1 MKEKFHSRA
10 FAYLALTF
18 VSTIV
23 LFPVLF
29 TLSTA
34 FKTNS
39 DAESFPP
46 KLFNFNPTD
55 ENFRYLFEDSEFWNA
70 VQASVFVAVLTT
82 ILVLVVATP
91 LAYSL
96 ARTNYPFKK
105 LIVLLLTLVQVTP
118 AIVLM
123 VPLFVLVSQLGLYD
137 KILPQVLI
145 LSALTLPFGTWI
157 LVAFIKAIPI
167 ELEEAA
173 VVDGASS
180 LQVIR
185 LIIAPLLVPGLTTV
199 GIFTLIGAWNEF
211 LVPMIVSE
219 SKSMTVTVFI
229 TRFITERS
237 IDYGLLAAACAFLFI
252 PVLLFTVLAKRYIVD
267 GLLAGSTKG

>member
-1 MKEKFHSRA
+1 MREKLHSRLL
-10 FAYLALTF
+10 AYVALVL
-18 VSTIV
+18 VSVVV

-34 FKTNS
+34 FKTNA

-46 KLFNFNPTD
+46 KLFSFKPTS
-55 ENFRYLFEDSEFWNA
+55 ENFQYLFDDSEFWNA
-70 VQASVFVAVLTT
+70 VQVSIIVAVLTT
-82 ILVLVVATP
+82 IMVLVVATP

-123 VPLFVLVSQLGLYD
+123 VPLFVLVSQLGQYD

-145 LSALTLPFGTWI
+145 LAALTLPFGTWI

-199 GIFTLIGAWNEF
+199 AIFTLIGAWNEF
-211 LVPMIVSE
+211 LVPMVVSE
-219 SKSMTVTVFI
+219 SKAMTVPVFI

>member
-46 KLFNFNPTD
+46 KLFNFKPTD

>member
-18 VSTIV
+18 VSSIV

-46 KLFNFNPTD
+46 KLFNFKPTD

-96 ARTNYPFKK
+96 ARRNYPFKK

-145 LSALTLPFGTWI
+145 RQPVHNQQT
-157 LVAFIKAIPI
+157 
-167 ELEEAA
+167 
-173 VVDGASS
+173 
-180 LQVIR
+180 R
-185 LIIAPLLVPGLTTV
+185 
-199 GIFTLIGAWNEF
+199 
-211 LVPMIVSE
+211 SE
-219 SKSMTVTVFI
+219 
-229 TRFITERS
+229 RF
-237 IDYGLLAAACAFLFI
+237 
-252 PVLLFTVLAKRYIVD
+252 PQ
-267 GLLAGSTKG
+267 